1 MGGINPPTNSSF
13 SLESVRLSRK
23 VSLARTQFE
32 MSNVAFEELLLSELI
47 NQIPSNTVCV
57 IGHLRQSITHILKA
71 VRIIDEHLDKI
82 DLLNVVGH
90 PEAFDVEYQ
99 WDSIGER
106 LVDKG
111 IVTFESWS
119 SLKGV
124 FQGSH
129 YKDILNS
136 LKKGL
141 EEILTVTQNLSG
153 NFKKLSEY
161 TEVKIHEVMDQN
173 LGDNLKE
180 AYARLYTSWHEF
192 QGLMLASSLFL
203 SEVSYRHHGYKSLV
217 EELVSQD

>member
-1 MGGINPPTNSSF
+1 
-13 SLESVRLSRK
+13 
-23 VSLARTQFE
+23 

-119 SLKGV
+119 SLKEV

-173 LGDNLKE
+173 LGDNPKE

>member
-119 SLKGV
+119 SLKEV

-173 LGDNLKE
+173 LGDNPKE